1 MNELQKETSPYLLQ
15 HAKNPVHWKAWNDET
30 LAKAQNENKLII
42 ISIGYS
48 ACHWCH
54 VMEHESFE
62 NIEVANVMNNN
73 FINIKIDREERP
85 DIDAVY
91 MKAVQLMTG
100 RGGWPMNVV
109 ALPDGRPVWGGTYFK
124 KNDWINSLEKLQE
137 LYIEKPDLLVEYAD
151 KLTEGIS
158 SISLIPLNE
167 NNSVF
172 GNEEFENLI
181 KKWKKSFDWEFGG
194 MARAPKFMMPNNY
207 EFLLRL
213 GVKQK
218 SQELLDF
225 VNLTLTKMAYGGIFD
240 VVDGGFSRYSVDMKW
255 HIPHFEKMGYDN
267 GQMVVLYCN
276 AYKVFGNDL
285 FKEIVFK
292 TLNFIEKEWLSS
304 YGSFYSAFDADS
316 LNEENKLEEGAFY
329 SWKKTELQ
337 EIISDD
343 FELFSK
349 VFNINE
355 FGFWENENY
364 VLIQNNSLEE
374 IANENMITTELLK
387 SKKSN
392 WEKKL
397 YDYREQ
403 RKKPLL
409 DDKCLTSWNA
419 IILKGFAEAYKTF
432 GEENYKCI
440 AINNGEFI
448 AKNCWSEDG
457 FLFRNFKNGK
467 SSITGYLEDYAHVI
481 DAFISLY
488 EITLDEKWLFYSKQL
503 THYCFDYFYNE
514 KQQFFSFKHKNDSQL
529 ISEHFEIEDNVI
541 PSANAVMARNLKKL
555 SVYYEN
561 NYFETIAKKMLQNIL
576 PIIDYASAFSNW
588 LQLYLDFDEQHKE
601 LAICGKESDYFVEKI
616 NKKYLPNIT
625 IAATEKDSMLPFL
638 RNRTHNDKTYF
649 YLCENK
655 SCSAPTE
662 SFETILQNIEN

>member
-15 HAKNPVHWKAWNDET
+15 HAKNPVHWKAWNDDT

-62 NIEVANVMNNN
+62 NIEVANVMNSN

-137 LYIEKPDLLVEYAD
+137 LYTEKPDLLVEYAD

-218 SQELLDF
+218 SQELIDF

-285 FKEIVFK
+285 FKEIVLK

-448 AKNCWSEDG
+448 VKNCWSEDG

-601 LAICGKESDYFVEKI
+601 LAICGKESDYFVKKI

>member
-561 NYFETIAKKMLQNIL
+561 IYFETIAKKMLQNIL

>member
-15 HAKNPVHWKAWNDET
+15 HAKNPVHWKAWNDDT

-62 NIEVANVMNNN
+62 NIEVANVMNSN

-137 LYIEKPDLLVEYAD
+137 LYTEKPDLLVEYAD

-181 KKWKKSFDWEFGG
+181 EKWKKSFDWEFGG

-218 SQELLDF
+218 SQELIDF

-285 FKEIVFK
+285 FKEIVLK

-601 LAICGKESDYFVEKI
+601 LAICGKESDFFVKKI